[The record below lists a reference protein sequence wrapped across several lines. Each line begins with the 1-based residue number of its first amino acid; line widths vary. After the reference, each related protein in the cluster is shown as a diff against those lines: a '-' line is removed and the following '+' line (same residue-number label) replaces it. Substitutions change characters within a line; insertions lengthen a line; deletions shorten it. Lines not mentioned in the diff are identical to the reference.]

1 MPREFS
7 RNLRVGAELQR
18 LLNEL
23 LQTEVKDPRLA
34 GVRVHEV
41 ELSRDLGVAKVYFGM
56 LEPERDVGPVEE
68 GLDKARG
75 YLRSRAAAGLS
86 LRRMPELRFI
96 HDVSAERGLEL
107 SRLIERSARGAGPEE
122 GHGGP
127 DSAPEE

>member
-23 LQTEVKDPRLA
+23 MQTEIKDPRLE

-41 ELSRDLGVAKVYFGM
+41 ELSRDLGVAKVFYGM
-56 LEPERDVGPVEE
+56 LEPDRDVAPVEA
-68 GLDKARG
+68 GLNKARG
-75 YLRSRAAAGLS
+75 YLRSRAARALN

-96 HDVSAERGLEL
+96 HDTSAERGIEL
-107 SRLIERSARGAGPEE
+107 SRLIEQSGSGSTAG
-122 GHGGP
+122 G
-127 DSAPEE
+127 SSS

>member
-23 LQTEVKDPRLA
+23 MQAEVKDPRLE

-41 ELSRDLGVAKVYFGM
+41 ELSRDLGVAKIYYGM
-56 LEPERDVGPVEE
+56 LEPDRDAAPVEQGFE
-68 GLDKARG
+68 KARG
-75 YLRSRAAAGLS
+75 YLRSRVAAALS

-96 HDVSAERGLEL
+96 HDTSAERGLEL
-107 SRLIERSARGAGPEE
+107 SRLIEQSRSGSTRD
-122 GHGGP
+122 
-127 DSAPEE
+127 DSSS

>member
-23 LQTEVKDPRLA
+23 MQTEVKDPRLE

-41 ELSRDLGVAKVYFGM
+41 QLSRDLGVAKIYFGM
-56 LEPERDVGPVEE
+56 LEPERDVAPVEA
-68 GLDKARG
+68 GLEKARG
-75 YLRSRAAAGLS
+75 YLRSRAARALK

-96 HDVSAERGLEL
+96 HDSSAERGLEL
-107 SRLIERSARGAGPEE
+107 SRLIEQSGTGSAS
-122 GHGGP
+122 GG
-127 DSAPEE
+127 SSG

>member
-23 LQTEVKDPRLA
+23 LLSEVKDPRLE

-41 ELSRDLGVAKVYFGM
+41 EVSRDLGVAKAYFGM
-56 LEPERDVGPVEE
+56 LEPGRDVAPVEQ

-75 YLRSRAAAGLS
+75 YLRSRAAKVLNV
-86 LRRMPELRFI
+86 RRVPELRFI
-96 HDVSAERGLEL
+96 HDTSAERGLEL
-107 SRLIERSARGAGPEE
+107 SRLIEQSGSGSTPDDAGR
-122 GHGGP
+122 
-127 DSAPEE
+127 